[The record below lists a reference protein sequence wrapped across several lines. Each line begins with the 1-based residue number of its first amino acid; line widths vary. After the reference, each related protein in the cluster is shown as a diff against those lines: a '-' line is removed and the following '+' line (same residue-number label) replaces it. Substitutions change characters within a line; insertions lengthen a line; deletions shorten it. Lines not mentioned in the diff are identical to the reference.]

1 MLSWVHMCVCTSVS
15 QKEGGREGEREHVDE
30 NITIGWACVYIKI
43 CISLLHF
50 RLFVSTSFYI
60 GVVGF

>member
-1 MLSWVHMCVCTSVS
+1 VS